1 MGKAPTSATI
11 RTYHVGFGDCFLISF
26 GYSRK
31 SEKHVLIDF
40 GSTAFPKGVPKS
52 RMMDI
57 AENIKQRTGG
67 KLHAVV
73 TKASGE
79 ISRQSSLARAIR
91 YMLAHWNGLTAFLE
105 DGRLSVDTNVVERS
119 MRPIALGRRNSLFVG
134 SAGGGRSWAILASLI
149 NTAKLNGVDPFT
161 WLSDV
166 LERIVS
172 GAVKIKE
179 LDCLLPWHWQARRQE
194 TVARAA

>member
-1 MGKAPTSATI
+1 
-11 RTYHVGFGDCFLISF
+11 
-26 GYSRK
+26 
-31 SEKHVLIDF
+31 
-40 GSTAFPKGVPKS
+40 
-52 RMMDI
+52 
-57 AENIKQRTGG
+57 
-67 KLHAVV
+67 
-73 TKASGE
+73 
-79 ISRQSSLARAIR
+79 
-91 YMLAHWNGLTAFLE
+91 
-105 DGRLSVDTNVVERS
+105 VDTNVVERS